1 MLLKHLTEATEKSL
15 DKEAQELVQKVDNPN
30 AIKAAANYLQK
41 VLAKLKPQQEPQLPP
56 EEQTD
61 QKPVTEGIGDD
72 KDYVMAAVAELAKSG
87 NQSELNAVV
96 SFLRRA
102 EIA

>member
-41 VLAKLKPQQEPQLPP
+41 VLAKLKPQQEPQQPP